1 MFPKETVDIILGD
14 SPIIELVSFDLT
26 RMNEIFMLSISLQ
39 NYRGVYNSIFPPG
52 GGKEIKG
59 HKRGE
64 GKKGRVKPFFRDK
77 SGIFPLKIGH
87 IIFWTLSVP
96 NIPDICTMLDN
107 VSNIRFLNKQT

>member
-1 MFPKETVDIILGD
+1 MGKG
-14 SPIIELVSFDLT
+14 
-26 RMNEIFMLSISLQ
+26 
-39 NYRGVYNSIFPPG
+39 RGKGKRSG
-52 GGKEIKG
+52 KGRGKGRGKGSGKGKEKG
-59 HKRGE
+59 M
-64 GKKGRVKPFFRDK
+64 GKGMGRVKPFFRDK